1 MIDITLYHADY
12 STCSQKVR
20 FALAEKSID
29 YISKSLSFR
38 KEEQLKNDYL
48 KINPNGVVPTLVHDG
63 EVIVDSS
70 CILEYLDDIFL
81 ATQLSPES
89 PLGKAKMRAWLRYM
103 EEVPTVAIRIP
114 SFEQVFLPT
123 LRIIGGTKSFD
134 KSSGKRSLR
143 KGFYKKMNSG
153 KGFSELEID
162 NSTSQ
167 LKATLDRMEASLT
180 EQHWLIGDSLSIVDI
195 SMAPLIDRMQDLGLD
210 YLWSDLPKVQQ
221 WLLTIQARP
230 SFQKAFYKGSRLS
243 ERFEF
248 KLAMRSARKQNK
260 INAEKF
266 AMEI

>member
-1 MIDITLYHADY
+1 MDIMLYHADY

-29 YISKSLSFR
+29 YVSKPLSFR
-38 KEEQLKNDYL
+38 KEEQLKSDYL
-48 KINPNGVVPTLVHDG
+48 KINPNGVVPAMVHDG

-70 CILEYLDDIFL
+70 CILEYLDDAFS
-81 ATQLSPES
+81 ATRLSPES

-123 LRIIGGTKSFD
+123 LRIIGGAKSFD
-134 KSSGKRSLR
+134 KASRKRTLR

-153 KGFSELEID
+153 KGFSGLEIE

-167 LKATLDRMEASLT
+167 LKATIDRMETALA
-180 EQHWLIGDSLSIVDI
+180 EHDWLIGSSLSLVDI
-195 SMAPLIDRMQDLGLD
+195 SMAPLIDRMQDLGLG
-210 YLWSDLPKVQQ
+210 YLWNDSPKVQQ
-221 WLLTIQARP
+221 WLSNIQSRP

-260 INAEKF
+260 KNSEALAQEV
-266 AMEI
+266 